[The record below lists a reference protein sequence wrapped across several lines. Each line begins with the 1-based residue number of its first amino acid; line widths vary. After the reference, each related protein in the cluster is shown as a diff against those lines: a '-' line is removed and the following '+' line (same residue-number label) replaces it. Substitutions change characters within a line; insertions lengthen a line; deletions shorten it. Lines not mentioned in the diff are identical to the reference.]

1 MFDGEVKVNG
11 RGRAGGEE
19 GRLRWI
25 ALVVLCNPLQ
35 LLSDES
41 TNRTHPICVK
51 GQKFSNTNLQC
62 FIIFVTF
69 VIVTDLLK
77 TTQL

>member
-1 MFDGEVKVNG
+1 MFEGEFKVNG
-11 RGRAGGEE
+11 RGCAGSEE

-25 ALVVLCNPLQ
+25 ALVVLSDPLQ
-35 LLSDES
+35 LFSDES

-51 GQKFSNTNLQC
+51 GQKFSNANLQC
-62 FIIFVTF
+62 FVIFVT
-69 VIVTDLLK
+69 VTDLLK